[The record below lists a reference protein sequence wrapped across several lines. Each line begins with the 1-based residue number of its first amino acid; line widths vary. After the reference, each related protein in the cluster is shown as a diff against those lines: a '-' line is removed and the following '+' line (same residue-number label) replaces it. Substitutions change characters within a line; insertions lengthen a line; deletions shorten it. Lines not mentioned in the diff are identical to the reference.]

1 MKIISGKYKNKKIY
15 TLNNKKLKPTS
26 SINKKILFEW
36 INKYIINKKCIDCFA
51 GTGSLS
57 LEAISRKAKYTLI
70 IEKNYKIANII
81 KKNFKDI
88 NKKKFKIKIKNSIK
102 WLKKIKNI
110 KYNIIFIDPPYKK
123 KKYINKIINIIEK
136 NNIIKKK
143 SLIYIETQKQNNIYN
158 IPSNWI
164 LYKKKIIHSTIMM
177 LYKKIN

>member
-1 MKIISGKYKNKKIY
+1 MKIISGIYKNKKIY
-15 TLNNKKLKPTS
+15 TLNNNKLKPTT

-36 INKYIINKKCIDCFA
+36 INKNIINKKCIDCFA

-57 LEAISRKAKYTLI
+57 LEAISRKAKYTLL

-81 KKNFKDI
+81 KKNFKNI

-110 KYNIIFIDPPYKK
+110 KYDIIFIDPPYEKIN
-123 KKYINKIINIIEK
+123 YINKIINIIEK

-143 SLIYIETQKQNNIYN
+143 SLIYIETKKNNKIK
-158 IPSNWI
+158 IPHQWI
-164 LYKKKIIHSTIMM
+164 LCKKKIIHSSIIM